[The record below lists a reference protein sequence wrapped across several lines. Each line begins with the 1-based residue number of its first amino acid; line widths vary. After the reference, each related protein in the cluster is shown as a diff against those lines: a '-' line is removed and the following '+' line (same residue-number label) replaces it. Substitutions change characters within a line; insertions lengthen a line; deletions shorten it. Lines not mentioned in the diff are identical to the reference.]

1 MKDSNY
7 TSLGRMSPY
16 LPDFAERVRQ
26 WIDVARG
33 TSDDDDERSGKDGEG
48 YNDFDDMNNA
58 V

>member
-7 TSLGRMSPY
+7 TSLRKLFPS
-16 LPDFAERVRQ
+16 LPEFAERVRQ
-26 WIDVARG
+26 WIGVARG

-48 YNDFDDMNNA
+48 YNDFDNVNNA